1 MSQLEHSACADNE
14 HVHKYLHTP
23 CLADEGRWLVP
34 IPAAL
39 GPYCSSDPRS
49 PVPVSQAWSPPIPQT
64 IHSVPWLTKSYR
76 TYLGRDRKKNKE
88 YCNTVKQSEWCIKD
102 AQVNCVHANVHYLDV

>member
-1 MSQLEHSACADNE
+1 MNQSEYIVCADHE
-14 HVHKYLHTP
+14 HINKYLHTP

-76 TYLGRDRKKNKE
+76 TYL
-88 YCNTVKQSEWCIKD
+88 
-102 AQVNCVHANVHYLDV
+102 